1 MSSLSTAD
9 SVRSYAAIGTLVL
22 TFMASCG
29 CTAMTSATT
38 AMSSITASAPWSNKD
53 HDTPVTDILALWQ
66 PGEGRDA
73 SGLPTRGFAGQMFFF
88 TSGTRTPV
96 AITGDVSVLVFDDQ
110 GTVEEQQK
118 PIHEFNFRSGVWD
131 SFCQETNLGPAYQ
144 LFVPYTRRGP
154 HQASCSLRV
163 KYTGS
168 SGQTILSEAADVV
181 LTGTSPN
188 TTESKPAVRAYT
200 GRQPSKMTSETI
212 DMPSRFTNSK
222 FSAPTSRR
230 SQLARA
236 GFDANQAQEAIPA
249 PQNSRIQ
256 HASYSLSS
264 VRDPQQTTAPIEN
277 AQSSKHPPVSGV
289 STGDVYKIPLD

>member
-1 MSSLSTAD
+1 MSISSTAN
-9 SVRSYAAIGTLVL
+9 SARYYAGLGTLAL
-22 TFMASCG
+22 TFMASYG
-29 CTAMTSATT
+29 CTAITSATT
-38 AMSSITASAPWSNKD
+38 AMSSITATAPWSNKD
-53 HDTPVTDILALWQ
+53 QDTPVADILALWQ

-88 TSGTRTPV
+88 TSGTRTPI
-96 AITGDVSVLVFDDQ
+96 AITGDVTVLVFDDQ
-110 GTVEEQQK
+110 GTLEEQQK

-131 SFCQETNLGPAYQ
+131 SFRQETNLGPAYQ

-163 KYTGS
+163 KYTGA

-181 LTGTSPN
+181 LTGTSPK
-188 TTESKPAVRAYT
+188 TTELKPAIRAYT
-200 GRQPSKMTSETI
+200 GRQPSTMTSETI
-212 DMPSRFTNSK
+212 DMPSRFMNSK
-222 FSAPTSRR
+222 FPAPTSRR

-236 GFDANQAQEAIPA
+236 GFDASQASQAIPA
-249 PQNSRIQ
+249 PHNSGIQ

-264 VRDPQQTTAPIEN
+264 IRDKQQTTTPVEN
-277 AQSSKHPPVSGV
+277 AQSSKQSPVSGV